1 MDFTSELLSQL
12 QAGKSVDD
20 LAAELT
26 KAINAAHAENERIK
40 AAEAEAK
47 RKAEFEAKRKAAEA
61 EAARNDKIAAMDNLI
76 DAIVDLLAAYEV
88 DGAVLDAIE
97 DTNPEQLV
105 DAIDEALPAIQEYV
119 ELVSAV
125 EDLREKHSPAPKQ
138 APIGDPIED
147 FLNKFVR

>member
-97 DTNPEQLV
+97 DTDPAQIV
-105 DAIDEALPAIQEYV
+105 DAIDEAMPAIQEYV
-119 ELVSAV
+119 ELVSTV
-125 EDLREKHSPAPKQ
+125 EDLREKRTPAPKQ
-138 APIGDPIED
+138 APVGDPIED

>member
-1 MDFTSELLSQL
+1 MDFTSELLAQL

-26 KAINAAHAENERIK
+26 KAINEAHAQNERIK

-61 EAARNDKIAAMDNLI
+61 EAARNDKIAAMDKLI

-88 DGAVLDAIE
+88 DGAILDTIE
-97 DTNPEQLV
+97 DTDPAQIV
-105 DAIDEALPAIQEYV
+105 DAIDEAMPTIQEYV

-125 EDLREKHSPAPKQ
+125 EDLREKHTPAPKQ
-138 APIGDPIED
+138 GPIGDPIED